1 MGDAA
6 DEENTPLNQRTRQ
19 WPNWD
24 TFTTDL
30 EFAHSTYRDIVGCE
44 AKEVCALDRDEQAGG
59 CMNEMYED
67 QSVKVKKQPPDL
79 TAGEF
84 NRREC

>member
-6 DEENTPLNQRTRQ
+6 DDLTMRWAATGEDTGQENTPLNQRTRQ

-44 AKEVCALDRDEQAGG
+44 AAEACCTTQQPEDGREV
-59 CMNEMYED
+59 
-67 QSVKVKKQPPDL
+67 K
-79 TAGEF
+79 
-84 NRREC
+84 